1 MCNIKKS
8 VCLGF
13 VVVMLIASG
22 IIPETAQS
30 EGSNSQTV
38 FNVKYFGATRNG
50 KTNDTAAI
58 NNAITICNESG
69 GGTVFFPGGTYL
81 SGTIVIKSNVTLY
94 LDAGAIIM
102 GSGNID
108 DYGADGLMRALIVI
122 QNAENVTITG
132 RGVIDGNGDS
142 FMEMDKVKTVEPN
155 SADYDPQYIRQGT
168 DYMHEKFGTEDGPVL
183 PKRRPHPMLEI
194 NNCSNFMLR
203 DVTLKN
209 SPAWAIRLIDSNHAD
224 FIGIDII
231 NNPMIP
237 NNDGIHCTSSR
248 NIHISDCHFEG
259 GDDAIIVTGF
269 GDPNKISENITV
281 TNCTLESR
289 SAGIRVG
296 YGDSDIRNCTFKNLI
311 IYSSN
316 RGLGVFVRDRGSVE
330 NIIFSDIIIKTRLH
344 KGHWWGNAEPIHV
357 SVAPQSEDTNMG
369 HIKNVIFSNII
380 AECESGIV
388 VHGWKDR
395 PIQGLVLD
403 NIKLRITESP
413 INDIYGGNFDLRP
426 THVLEKALFKH
437 NIPGIYC
444 GMVDGLRIQNVE
456 LEWEDNMHEFFSHG
470 IECENFNNLIIDG
483 FNGRQPHKSGQ
494 GAAISLSNGNNVTIR
509 NCIAAEGT
517 QTFLKFSGIKDQ
529 RLFVN
534 NDLSRAATV
543 MQPAKS
549 EFKLFG
555 NYMP

>member
-1 MCNIKKS
+1 MYNIKKS
-8 VCLGF
+8 LCLALAA
-13 VVVMLIASG
+13 VIIIVSVM
-22 IIPETAQS
+22 IPETAQS
-30 EGSNSQTV
+30 EFSNSQTV
-38 FNVKYFGATRNG
+38 FNVKDFGATGNG

-58 NNAITICNESG
+58 NEAIKKCNESG
-69 GGTVFFPGGTYL
+69 GGTVFFPAGTYL
-81 SGTIVIKSNVTLY
+81 SGTIGLKSTVTLY
-94 LDAGAIIM
+94 IDAGAVVM
-102 GSGNID
+102 GSRNID
-108 DYGADGLMRALIVI
+108 DYGADGLVRALIVAN
-122 QNAENVTITG
+122 NAENIAITG

-142 FMEMDKVKTVEPN
+142 FMEMDKVKTVEPDA
-155 SADYDPQYIRQGT
+155 ADYDPQYIRQGT

-183 PKRRPHPMLEI
+183 PKIRPHPMLEI
-194 NNCSNFMLR
+194 NNCSNFLLR
-203 DVTLKN
+203 DVTLMN
-209 SPAWAIRLIDSNHAD
+209 SPAWTIRLIDSEHAD

-269 GDPNKISENITV
+269 GDPDKISENVTV
-281 TNCTLESR
+281 TNCTLKTR

-316 RGLGVFVRDRGSVE
+316 RGLGVFVRDRGSIE
-330 NIIFSDIIIKTRLH
+330 NIIFSDIVIKTRLH

-357 SVAPQSEDTNMG
+357 SVAPQSKDITMG
-369 HIKNVIFSNII
+369 HIKNITFSNII
-380 AECESGIV
+380 AECESGIM

-403 NIKLRITESP
+403 NIKLRIAESP
-413 INDIYGGNFDLRP
+413 INNIYGGNFDLRP

-437 NIPGIYC
+437 DIPGIYC

-456 LEWEDNMHEFFSHG
+456 LEWVDTMHEFFSHG

-483 FNGRQPHKSGQ
+483 FNGRQAHKSGKS
-494 GAAISLSNGNNVTIR
+494 AAISLSNGSNVTIR

-517 QTFLKFSGIKDQ
+517 GTFLTFSGIKNQ

-534 NDLSRAATV
+534 NDLSNAALV

-549 EFKLFG
+549 EFKLYG